1 MTDPYLDFTNDND
14 LSNIQVN
21 VFHVKSTLRGPPLI
35 TREEKE
41 KILHNEVFI
50 FNPKDSKTPTVNNKT
65 IGKYN
70 VIKDKIHL
78 TDTIELLLNKIALKC
93 CEGEGMTGLNIFAW
107 IDLSPSP
114 NPSLKYSY
122 PLGIKYSK
130 DITSLTRDGKGMNP
144 YMETKYDNE
153 FVNTDGTIK
162 RDPKYFLDFNASYGS
177 YYSIM
182 KDTEL
187 VKPNYDIYF
196 CTTKDVLDYSEKQRS
211 LKDIEEN
218 HLFYGLFKKYF
229 PKIYMINNY

>member
-1 MTDPYLDFTNDND
+1 MSDPYLEFTKDND

-21 VFHVKSTLRGPPLI
+21 VFHVKKTLRGPPLI

-50 FNPKDSKTPTVNNKT
+50 FNPKDPNTPTVNNKK

-93 CEGEGMTGLNIFAW
+93 CEGESMTGLNIFAW
-107 IDLSPSP
+107 IDLSPSS

-130 DITSLTRDGKGMNP
+130 DIIASARNGKGMNP
-144 YMETKYDNE
+144 YMEKTYDNE

-162 RDPKYFLDFNASYGS
+162 RDPKYFIDFNSSYGS
-177 YYSIM
+177 YYSSM
-182 KDTEL
+182 KDQKIAEQGYRVGYL
-187 VKPNYDIYF
+187 F
-196 CTTKDVLDYSEKQRS
+196 CEY
-211 LKDIEEN
+211 
-218 HLFYGLFKKYF
+218 
-229 PKIYMINNY
+229 